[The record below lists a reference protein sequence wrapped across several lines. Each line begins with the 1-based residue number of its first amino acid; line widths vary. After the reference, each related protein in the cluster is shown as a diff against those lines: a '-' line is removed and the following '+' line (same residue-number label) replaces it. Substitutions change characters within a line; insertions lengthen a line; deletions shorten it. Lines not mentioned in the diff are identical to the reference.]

1 MYFLQSLKYWSD
13 FVTMQKF
20 VLKVVHLGVTLGVVL
35 RDPNSDDMYASLNI
49 QIVQDQVASTVG
61 KW

>member
-1 MYFLQSLKYWSD
+1 
-13 FVTMQKF
+13 MQKF